1 MAARL
6 VSLSSVA
13 LTRYSS
19 FSGLLPLARM
29 ELSGSTD
36 KVVPQGGLGVD
47 RLEHGPARDEG
58 ASACASAWFDSKA
71 SSVVAAVIGAGVIV
85 DRLLPLPQGDMG
97 VAPAAVKPLEVGG
110 RGLGSFWAS
119 NSMAAV

>member
-29 ELSGSTD
+29 EPSGSTD
-36 KVVPQGGLGVD
+36 KVVPRVDLASTGLSRVQ
-47 RLEHGPARDEG
+47 LRDG
-58 ASACASAWFDSKA
+58 RSASACASAWFDNRA
-71 SSVVAAVIGAGVIV
+71 SSVVAAVITRA
-85 DRLLPLPQGDMG
+85 
-97 VAPAAVKPLEVGG
+97 
-110 RGLGSFWAS
+110 
-119 NSMAAV
+119 